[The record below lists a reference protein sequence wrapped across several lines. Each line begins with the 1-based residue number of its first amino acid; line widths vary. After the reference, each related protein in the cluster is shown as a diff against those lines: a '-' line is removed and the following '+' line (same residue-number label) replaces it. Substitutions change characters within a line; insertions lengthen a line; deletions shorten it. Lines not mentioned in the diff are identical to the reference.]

1 MVVNFYTNITE
12 YLVKINFQN
21 KWNHFKQ
28 YWKIRPVSVR
38 APLASTTIYKIQKN
52 ITGNEWRLTVDYHQL
67 SLITYQNYIYGLLIM
82 RGYNLWWLIITDC
95 HLEAVTQVCF
105 VKKVF
110 LEISPNSLENTS
122 ARVSFLIKL

>member
-1 MVVNFYTNITE
+1 MVVNFYTNIIE

-28 YWKIRPVSVR
+28 YWKIRPQF
-38 APLASTTIYKIQKN
+38 LLELHLHQQLYIKFKKT
-52 ITGNEWRLTVDYHQL
+52 TGNEWRLTVDYHQL

-82 RGYNLWWLIITDC
+82 RGYNLWLIITDC